1 MARVLAHALD
11 RFQDGGS
18 WGLMLWLFV
27 RGGFEEVRARGCE
40 ELLGA
45 RSSWFPHLPGA
56 FFPGAELS
64 WLFPVGKDSR
74 TPGGAW
80 WAWPA
85 EVTKPPH
92 PAFHELIIP

>member
-1 MARVLAHALD
+1 MP
-11 RFQDGGS
+11 
-18 WGLMLWLFV
+18 WTGLRTEAPGDLCCGCLW
-27 RGGFEEVRARGCE
+27 GGFEEVRARGCE

-64 WLFPVGKDSR
+64 WLFPMGKDSR